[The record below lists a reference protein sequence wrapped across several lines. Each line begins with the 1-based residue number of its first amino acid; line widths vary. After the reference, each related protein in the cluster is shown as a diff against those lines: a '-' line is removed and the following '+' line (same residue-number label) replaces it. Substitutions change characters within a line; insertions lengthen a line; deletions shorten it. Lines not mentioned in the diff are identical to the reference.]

1 MTELGRIDSTGRTW
15 SEPITV
21 TLDNL
26 HDICRRI
33 HQVFDDKTY
42 TVISEHSL
50 YETKVRN
57 NQRLCPEDCRD
68 GNAVSWWAEGNYGA
82 IMLNDTYGVYSIYP
96 GNRISFARDGFIL
109 EGNNRLGDTFRWSFM
124 IDNGT

>member
-1 MTELGRIDSTGRTW
+1 MTELGRIEPGGRSW

-26 HDICRRI
+26 HDICRCI
-33 HQVFDDKTY
+33 HQRFDDKTY

-50 YETKVRN
+50 YGTTVRN
-57 NQRLCPEDCRD
+57 NQRLCPEDCRNGD
-68 GNAVSWWAEGNYGA
+68 AVSWWAEDDYGA

-109 EGNNRLGDTFRWSFM
+109 EGESRSRDSYRLSFM
-124 IDNGT
+124 VDYGN